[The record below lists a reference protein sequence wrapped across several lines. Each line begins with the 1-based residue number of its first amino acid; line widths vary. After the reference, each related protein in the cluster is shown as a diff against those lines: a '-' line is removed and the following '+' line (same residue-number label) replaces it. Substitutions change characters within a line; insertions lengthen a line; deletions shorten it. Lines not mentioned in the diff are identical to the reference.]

1 LNRPHDETDCVWR
14 PRTPSVSSQYVP
26 STPEYIPSSSDTSP
40 AKENPKGENKIDMD
54 MIRRGMDVRSTVSY
68 SADQTWR

>member
-1 LNRPHDETDCVWR
+1 
-14 PRTPSVSSQYVP
+14 VSSQYVP

-68 SADQTWR
+68 SADQT